1 MDETVKHRP
10 QQHPKDKIIV
20 SERGMLDLPFLILT
34 VLLVAIGVIMMF
46 SASFARSYVEEG
58 NSTYYFARQGIFAVI
73 GIGIMMVVSYVNY
86 QLWRTLSFPILAGS
100 VVLLILVLLM
110 GSSGGGAVRWLVI
123 FGIRFQP
130 SEVAKLGVV
139 LSFAAMIAGYR
150 DKMQTMK
157 YGVVPFVA
165 ILAVMAS
172 LLILEKHL
180 SATLII
186 LALGASMMFL
196 GGTKLRWFGLGALV
210 VAGAVLIYLNA
221 MGYASDRIAAWRD
234 PFSMAKDEGFQIV
247 QSLYAIGSGGF
258 MGLGLGKGRQKYLY
272 LPEEHNDYIFS
283 IVCEEL
289 GFVGAVLIILLFI
302 LLIVRGYWI
311 AMHSRDRF
319 GALITAGL
327 TTLLLLQV
335 FLNIGVVT
343 NFLPAT
349 GISLPFFSYGGTAL
363 LLQLFEMGI
372 ILNVSR
378 SNKQNLI

>member
-10 QQHPKDKIIV
+10 QPQPKDKIIV

-58 NSTYYFARQGIFAVI
+58 NSTYYFARQGVFAVI
-73 GIGIMMVVSYVNY
+73 GIGIMMLVSYVNY
-86 QLWRTLSFPILAGS
+86 QLWRSLSFPILAAS

-157 YGVVPFVA
+157 YGVIPFVA
-165 ILAVMAS
+165 ILTVMAG

-210 VAGAVLIYLNA
+210 VAGAVLIYLNT
-221 MGYASDRIAAWRD
+221 MGYASDRIAAWKD

-319 GALITAGL
+319 GALVTAGL

>member
-10 QQHPKDKIIV
+10 QQQPKDKIIV

-157 YGVVPFVA
+157 YGVIPFVA